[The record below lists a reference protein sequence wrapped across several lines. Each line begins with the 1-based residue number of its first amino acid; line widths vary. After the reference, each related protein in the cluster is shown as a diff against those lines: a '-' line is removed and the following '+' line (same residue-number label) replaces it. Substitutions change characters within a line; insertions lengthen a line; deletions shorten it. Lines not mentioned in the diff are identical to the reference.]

1 MNKDAIKNIK
11 EAVIL
16 EVDRYISCATTNQER
31 EKAYPRKLL
40 EQRLIEKVAQVL
52 EATNATESSDGERK

>member
-1 MNKDAIKNIK
+1 MNKDIVKNIK
-11 EAVIL
+11 EVVIL

-40 EQRLIEKVAQVL
+40 EQRLIEKVTQVL
-52 EATNATESSDGERK
+52 ETNNVTESNSEERK